1 MTTEENSIL
10 LVLPVPFRK
19 NSDGTLLIEK
29 QACNGI
35 DRWADNFNK
44 VVVACPIIDEKT
56 FLSGNTTAEYI
67 PATKL
72 ESFDRVKLV
81 TLPHAYRITSYI
93 RNYSRT
99 RKLLSGLIVKNKYL
113 SFAIGGLIGD
123 WASLAAV
130 EAIKQKRA
138 YSVWTDR
145 VEHQVVKNSYQDRHG
160 LRRIYRLLK
169 DRLLQSWLMA
179 MAERYV
185 ISRAD
190 LGMFHGMDCFE
201 TYHNLCREPHL
212 VHNIHLKETDRIS
225 SEELDRKI
233 QRTMEGQAL
242 RIVYVGRVAGMKG
255 PFDWIET
262 MSQLQSMGVDFSAV
276 WLGDGPL
283 LEEARKQ
290 LKLKNLD
297 GKVKFLGHQGQKDKL
312 LKSIRESD
320 IFVFCHKTPESPRCL
335 IEAML
340 SGTPIMGYK
349 SPYPEDLLKNIS
361 RNLLTDKNDIAAL
374 AKNICRINDNR
385 EELANAMAY
394 CHQISEHYTD
404 KAVFSHRSQLI
415 KKYLE
420 TST

>member
-10 LVLPVPFRK
+10 LVLPVPLRK
-19 NSDGTLLIEK
+19 NSAGALLIEK

-35 DRWADNFNK
+35 DRWADNFSK
-44 VVVACPIIDEKT
+44 VVVACPAIDEET
-56 FLSGNTTAEYI
+56 FLSGNTTAEYVA
-67 PATKL
+67 ATTL
-72 ESFDRVKLV
+72 ESFDRVELV
-81 TLPHAYRITSYI
+81 TLPHSYRIISYI

-99 RKLLSGLIVKNKYL
+99 RKLLAELIVQNKYL

-179 MAERYV
+179 MAERYI

-190 LGMFHGMDCFE
+190 LGLFHGMDCFE
-201 TYHNLCREPHL
+201 AYKDLCREPHL
-212 VHNIHLKETDRIS
+212 VHNIHLKESDRIS
-225 SEELDRKI
+225 LADLNQKI
-233 QRTMEGQAL
+233 QRIMERQAL
-242 RIVYVGRVAGMKG
+242 RIVYAGRVAGMKG

-283 LEEARKQ
+283 LEDARKQ

-297 GKVKFLGHQGQKDKL
+297 GKVEFYGHQGQKEKL
-312 LKSIRESD
+312 LESIRESD

-340 SGTPIMGYK
+340 SGTPILGYK
-349 SPYPEDLLKNIS
+349 SPYPEDLLKTIS
-361 RNLLTDKNDIAAL
+361 QDLLTEKHDMAAL
-374 AKNICRINDNR
+374 AKNIRRLNDNR
-385 EELANAMAY
+385 EELAKAMAY

-404 KAVFSHRSQLI
+404 KAVFEHRSQLI
-415 KKYLE
+415 KKYLK